1 MVQLKQMKRET
12 IKKKHRLGNQTEQ
25 ENYYSLEDNEKV
37 KLQEKRIQKKKKNTK
52 KMGSCHQSMMDSF
65 STANEKA
72 EDKPIDLMMI
82 MAASENLNNVRE

>member
-37 KLQEKRIQKKKKNTK
+37 KLQEKRIPKKWEVAIN
-52 KMGSCHQSMMDSF
+52 Q
-65 STANEKA
+65 
-72 EDKPIDLMMI
+72 
-82 MAASENLNNVRE
+82 